1 MRTLF
6 LFLGLAALSLNAG
19 CSYLPTRVSE
29 RFEPAPA
36 QERVLSQERTR
47 VYAAVEE
54 SLERMRFRL
63 ARAAEAQGVI
73 LGRSQIVSNEAFA
86 EKIQYEIEVNV
97 REFGSAETKV
107 SVWVREQI
115 EGGLTTE
122 GVSIKSL
129 RTHGLYDTF
138 FTTLEQVL
146 REPAAP

>member
-1 MRTLF
+1 VRTLF
-6 LFLGLAALSLNAG
+6 LSLGLAALSFNAG

-29 RFEPAPA
+29 RFESAPA
-36 QERVLSQERTR
+36 QERVLTHERAK
-47 VYAAVEE
+47 VYAAVQQT
-54 SLERMRFRL
+54 LERMRFRL
-63 ARAAEAQGVI
+63 ARTAPAQGDM

-97 REFGSAETKV
+97 REFGPTETKV

-138 FTTLEQVL
+138 FLSLEQVL

>member
-6 LFLGLAALSLNAG
+6 LSLGLAALSLNAG
-19 CSYLPTRVSE
+19 CSLVPARVSE

-47 VYAAVEE
+47 VYTAVEQT
-54 SLERMRFRL
+54 LERMRFRL
-63 ARAAEAQGVI
+63 ARAAEAQGVV
-73 LGRSQIVSNEAFA
+73 LGRSQIVRNEAFA

-97 REFGSAETKV
+97 REFGPTETKV
-107 SVWVREQI
+107 YVWVREQI

-138 FTTLEQVL
+138 FATLEQVL
-146 REPAAP
+146 KEPAAP